1 MCCRDVALQRFYQYY
16 PYMFLPINKEDME
29 DRGWESCDFI
39 IVTGDAY
46 VDHPS
51 YGSAVISRIL
61 EADGYKVGV
70 IAQPKWDSPED
81 FMKLGK
87 PNLAFLV
94 TAGNMDSMV
103 NKYTSSKKVRKKDAY
118 SPGGISGLRP
128 DRASIVYTSRIK
140 QAYKGIPVVL
150 GGIEASLRRL
160 GHYDY
165 WSDKVRK
172 SILLDAKADMLIYG
186 MGENTIRKLAQRLSL
201 GDKIN
206 EIFDLRGTVY
216 KRKASEE
223 KTESI
228 YLPSFEEILS
238 DKKHYAKSFR
248 LQYENTDSIIA
259 SELIE
264 NYGIWEVV
272 QTPPAK
278 PMTTEELD
286 HSYDLPYTR
295 SEHPSY
301 KAVGGIP
308 ALSEVKYSLTSSR
321 GCFGGCNYCALTFLQ
336 GRTIQA
342 RSHKSLVKEAEKLTK
357 DKDFKGYIHDLG
369 GPTANFR
376 KPSCT
381 KQLTAGVCKT
391 KQCLFP
397 EPCSLLEVDHSDYV
411 SLLRKVRKIP
421 GIKKVF
427 IRSGIRYD
435 YLLADSDQTFIS
447 ELVEHHISGQL
458 KIAPEHVSKEVL
470 DAMGRPT
477 IDGFIEFTKKYK
489 KVNKEKGLKQYLIPY
504 LISSHPGSK
513 LKHAIELAEFLRD
526 YGFIPDQVQD
536 FYPTP
541 GTLSTTMFYSGYHPI
556 TGSTIFIP
564 KTYQEKA
571 MQRALIHYNRPE
583 NYKMV
588 KKALLE
594 EGRSDL
600 IGNGKKCLIKSYEPH
615 RSKTRR

>member
-1 MCCRDVALQRFYQYY
+1 M
-16 PYMFLPINKEDME
+16 KK
-29 DRGWESCDFI
+29 RGWKSCDFI
-39 IVTGDAY
+39 LVTGDAY

-51 YGSAVISRIL
+51 YGAAVISRVL
-61 EADGYKVGV
+61 ETDGYKVGI
-70 IAQPKWDSPED
+70 IAQPKWDSTGD

-103 NKYTSSKKVRKKDAY
+103 NKYTSAKKVRKKDAY
-118 SPGGISGLRP
+118 SPGGSSGMRP
-128 DRASIVYTSRIK
+128 DRATIVYTSRIK
-140 QAYKGIPVVL
+140 QAYKGVTVIL

-165 WSDKVRK
+165 WSGKVRR
-172 SILLDAKADMLIYG
+172 SILLDSKADMLIYG
-186 MGENTIRKLAQRLSL
+186 MGESTIRELAHRLKN
-201 GDKIN
+201 GDPIS
-206 EIFDLRGTVY
+206 EISDLRGTVF
-216 KRKASEE
+216 KRKSVSMG
-223 KTESI
+223 TPGTI
-228 YLPSFEEILS
+228 HLPSFGETS
-238 DKKHYAKSFR
+238 ADKKLYAESFR

-264 NYGIWEVV
+264 NYGDWDIV

-278 PMTTEELD
+278 PMTSTELD

-295 SEHPSY
+295 AEHPSY
-301 KAVGGIP
+301 KNMGGVP
-308 ALSEVKYSLTSSR
+308 ALSEVKFSLASSR

-342 RSHKSLVKEAEKLTK
+342 RSHGSLVKEAEKLIQ
-357 DKDFKGYIHDLG
+357 DKDFKGYIHDVG

-376 KPSCT
+376 IPSCK

-391 KQCLFP
+391 KQCLYP
-397 EPCSLLEVDHSDYV
+397 EPCSLLEVDHSDYIR
-411 SLLRKVRKIP
+411 LLRKVRKLP

-435 YLLADSDQTFIS
+435 YLLEDSDQTFMS

-458 KIAPEHVSKEVL
+458 KIAPEHVSKKVL
-470 DAMGRPT
+470 DAMGRPG
-477 IDGFIEFTKKYK
+477 ISGFLEFTKKYK
-489 KVNKEKGLKQYLIPY
+489 EMNREKGKNQYLIPY
-504 LISSHPGSK
+504 LISSHPGSE
-513 LKHAIELAEFLRD
+513 LKHAIELAEFLKG

-541 GTLSTTMFYSGYHPI
+541 GTISTCMFHTGLHPI
-556 TGSTIFIP
+556 TGKSISVP
-564 KTYQEKA
+564 KDPQEKA
-571 MQRALIHYNRPE
+571 MQRALIHYNKPE
-583 NYKMV
+583 NYKLV
-588 KKALLE
+588 KKALLK

-600 IGNGKKCLIKSYEPH
+600 IGFEARCLIKPFEARKGKH
-615 RSKTRR
+615 RR

>member
-1 MCCRDVALQRFYQYY
+1 
-16 PYMFLPINKEDME
+16 MFLPISKDDMNK
-29 DRGWESCDFI
+29 RGWDSCDFI
-39 IVTGDAY
+39 LVTGDAY

-51 YGSAVISRIL
+51 YGAAVISRIL
-61 EADGYKVGV
+61 EADGFKVGI
-70 IAQPKWDSPED
+70 IAQPKWDSPND
-81 FMKLGK
+81 YMKLGEPK
-87 PNLAFLV
+87 LAFLV

-103 NKYTSSKKVRKKDAY
+103 NKYTSARKVRKKDAY
-118 SPGGISGLRP
+118 SPGGTSGLRP

-140 QAYKGIPVVL
+140 QAYKGVPVIL

-165 WSDKVRK
+165 WADKVRK
-172 SILLDAKADMLIYG
+172 SILLDSKADMLIYG
-186 MGENTIRKLAQRLSL
+186 MGESAIRNLAQRLKL
-201 GDKIN
+201 GEKIN
-206 EIFDLRGTVY
+206 EIFDLRGVVY
-216 KRKASEE
+216 KRKKSEDIYP
-223 KTESI
+223 ESI
-228 YLPSFEEILS
+228 LLPSFEDILA
-238 DKKHYAKSFR
+238 DKKLYAKSFR
-248 LQYENTDSIIA
+248 IQYENTDSIIA

-264 NYGIWEVV
+264 NYGVWDVV
-272 QTPPAK
+272 QTPPSK

-301 KAVGGIP
+301 KELGGIS
-308 ALSEVKYSLTSSR
+308 ALSEIKYSLTSSR

-342 RSHKSLVKEAEKLTK
+342 RSHESLVKEAEKLAN
-357 DKDFKGYIHDLG
+357 DKDFKGYIHDVG

-376 KPSCT
+376 TPSCT

-391 KQCLFP
+391 KQCLSP
-397 EPCSLLEVDHSDYV
+397 EPCSLLEVDHSDYI

-435 YLLADSDQTFIS
+435 YLLEDRDQTFMS
-447 ELVEHHISGQL
+447 ELVEYHISGQL

-477 IDGFIEFTKKYK
+477 IDGFKDFTKKFK
-489 KVNKEKGLKQYLIPY
+489 KMNKDKGLKQYLIPY

-541 GTLSTTMFYSGYHPI
+541 GTISTSMFYSGYHPI
-556 TGSTIFIP
+556 TGKAISVP
-564 KTYQEKA
+564 KDHHEKA

-583 NYKMV
+583 NYKLV
-588 KKALLE
+588 KQALLQ
-594 EGRSDL
+594 EGRTDL
-600 IGNGKKCLIKSYEPH
+600 IGNGKKCLIKSYE
-615 RSKTRR
+615 TRNRKIRN

>member
-1 MCCRDVALQRFYQYY
+1 
-16 PYMFLPINKEDME
+16 MFLPISKQDMKK
-29 DRGWESCDFI
+29 RGWESCDFI

-51 YGSAVISRIL
+51 YGSAVISRVL
-61 EADGYKVGV
+61 EADGYRVGI
-70 IAQPKWDSPED
+70 IAQPEWDSTKD

-87 PNLAFLV
+87 PELAFLV

-103 NKYTSSKKVRKKDAY
+103 NKYTSAKKVRRNDAY
-118 SPGGISGLRP
+118 SPGGESGMRP
-128 DRASIVYTSRIK
+128 DRATIVYTSRIK
-140 QAYKGIPVVL
+140 QAYKGITVIL

-165 WSDKVRK
+165 WSDKVRR

-186 MGENTIRKLAQRLSL
+186 MGESTIRKLALRLKN
-201 GDKIN
+201 GDPVSKIT
-206 EIFDLRGTVY
+206 DLCGTVF
-216 KRKASEE
+216 KQKSAV
-223 KTESI
+223 TETLHAI
-228 YLPSFEEILS
+228 RLPSFKEILA
-238 DKKHYAKSFR
+238 DKKLYADSFR
-248 LQYENTDSIIA
+248 IQYENTDSIIA
-259 SELIE
+259 SILIE
-264 NYGIWEVV
+264 NYDDWDLV

-278 PMTTEELD
+278 PMTEKELD
-286 HSYDLPYTR
+286 QSYDLPYTR
-295 SEHPSY
+295 SEHPVY
-301 KAVGGIP
+301 KNMGGIP
-308 ALSEVKYSLTSSR
+308 ALNEVKFSLSSSR

-342 RSHKSLVKEAEKLTK
+342 RSHGSLLKEAEKLTR
-357 DKDFKGYIHDLG
+357 DKDFKGYIHDVG

-376 KPSCT
+376 TPSCK

-397 EPCSLLEVDHSDYV
+397 EACTFLEVDHSDYI
-411 SLLRKVRKIP
+411 SLLRKLRKLP

-435 YLLADSDQTFIS
+435 YLLEDSDQTFLP

-470 DAMGRPT
+470 DAMGRPQVS
-477 IDGFIEFTKKYK
+477 GFLEFSKKYK
-489 KVNKEKGLKQYLIPY
+489 EMNRQKGKNQYLIPY
-504 LISSHPGSK
+504 FISSHPGSE
-513 LKHAIELAEFLRD
+513 LRHSIELAEFLRD
-526 YGFIPDQVQD
+526 YGFIPDQIQD

-541 GTLSTTMFYSGYHPI
+541 GTISTCMFHTGYHPI
-556 TGSTIFIP
+556 TGNSISVP
-564 KTYQEKA
+564 KDHQERA

-583 NYKMV
+583 NYKLV
-588 KKALLE
+588 KKALLR

-600 IGNGKKCLIKSYEPH
+600 IGFEKSCLIKPYES
-615 RSKTRR
+615 RKRTLK

>member
-1 MCCRDVALQRFYQYY
+1 M
-16 PYMFLPINKEDME
+16 KK
-29 DRGWESCDFI
+29 RGWESCDFI
-39 IVTGDAY
+39 LVTGDAY

-51 YGSAVISRIL
+51 YGAAVISRLL
-61 EADGYKVGV
+61 EADGYRVGI
-70 IAQPKWDSPED
+70 IAQPKWDSPDD

-87 PNLAFLV
+87 PELAFLV

-103 NKYTSSKKVRKKDAY
+103 NKYTSAKKVRKKDAY
-118 SPGGISGLRP
+118 SPGGVSGLRP
-128 DRASIVYTSRIK
+128 DRATIVYTSRIK
-140 QAYKGIPVVL
+140 QAYKGVTVIL

-172 SILLDAKADMLIYG
+172 SILLDAKADILIYG
-186 MGENTIRKLAQRLSL
+186 MGESTIRKLAFRLKE
-201 GDKIN
+201 GDQISKIT
-206 EIFDLRGTVY
+206 DLPGTVF
-216 KRKASEE
+216 KRKSVI
-223 KTESI
+223 TEDSRTI
-228 YLPSFEEILS
+228 LLPSFEEILA
-238 DKKHYAKSFR
+238 DRKLYADSFR
-248 LQYENTDSIIA
+248 IQYENTDSIIA
-259 SELIE
+259 SILVE
-264 NYGIWEVV
+264 NYGIWDIV

-278 PMTTEELD
+278 PMTTKELD

-301 KAVGGIP
+301 QNMGGIP

-342 RSHKSLVKEAEKLTK
+342 RSHGSLVREAEKLTK
-357 DKDFKGYIHDLG
+357 DKDFKGYIHDVG

-376 KPSCT
+376 TPSCK

-397 EPCSLLEVDHSDYV
+397 GPCSLLEVDHSDYI
-411 SLLRKVRKIP
+411 SLLRKIRKLP

-435 YLLADSDQTFIS
+435 YLLEDSDQTFMS

-458 KIAPEHVSKEVL
+458 KIAPEHVSIEVL
-470 DAMGRPT
+470 DAMGRPS
-477 IDGFIEFTKKYK
+477 ISGFLEFTKKYK
-489 KVNKEKGLKQYLIPY
+489 EMNRQKGKNQYLIPY
-504 LISSHPGSK
+504 LISSHPGSE

-541 GTLSTTMFYSGYHPI
+541 GTISTCMFHTGYHPI
-556 TGSTIFIP
+556 TGSSISVP
-564 KTYQEKA
+564 KGHQEKA

-583 NYKMV
+583 NYKLV
-588 KKALLE
+588 KKALLQ

-600 IGNGKKCLIKSYEPH
+600 IGFEKKCLIKPFESRKGKH
-615 RSKTRR
+615 GR

>member
-1 MCCRDVALQRFYQYY
+1 
-16 PYMFLPINKEDME
+16 MFLPVSKQDM
-29 DRGWESCDFI
+29 DKRGWESCDFI
-39 IVTGDAY
+39 LVTGDAY

-51 YGSAVISRIL
+51 YGAAVITRIL
-61 EADGYKVGV
+61 EADGYRVGI
-70 IAQPKWDSPED
+70 IAQPKWDSTED

-87 PNLAFLV
+87 PDYAFLV

-103 NKYTSSKKVRKKDAY
+103 NKYTSAKKIRRKDAY
-118 SPGGISGLRP
+118 SPGGTSGLRP

-140 QAYKGIPVVL
+140 QAYKGVAVIL

-165 WSDKVRK
+165 WSNKVRK
-172 SILLDAKADMLIYG
+172 SILLDAKADLLVYG
-186 MGENTIRKLAQRLSL
+186 MGENIIRQLALRFKN
-201 GDKIN
+201 GDQIAD
-206 EIFDLRGTVY
+206 ITDIRGTVF
-216 KRKASEE
+216 KRKSS
-223 KTESI
+223 KGKIQGII
-228 YLPSFEEILS
+228 YLPSFVEIS
-238 DKKHYAKSFR
+238 TDRKSYSKSFR
-248 LQYENTDSIIA
+248 IQFENTDSIIA
-259 SELIE
+259 STLIE
-264 NYGIWEVV
+264 TYEDWELV
-272 QTPPAK
+272 QNPPSK

-286 HSYDLPYTR
+286 QSYDLPYTR

-301 KAVGGIP
+301 KDFGGIP
-308 ALSEVKYSLTSSR
+308 ALNEVKFSLTSSR

-342 RSHKSLVKEAEKLTK
+342 RSHESLVREAVKLTE
-357 DKDFKGYIHDLG
+357 DKGFKGYIHDVG

-376 KPSCT
+376 IPSCT

-397 EPCSLLEVDHSDYV
+397 EPCSLLEVDHRDYID
-411 SLLRKVRKIP
+411 LLRKVRKLP

-427 IRSGIRYD
+427 IRSGIRHD
-435 YLLADSDQTFIS
+435 YLLEDSDLTFMN

-477 IDGFIEFTKKYK
+477 IEGFIEFSKKYK
-489 KVNKEKGLKQYLIPY
+489 QTNKEKGLKQYLIPY
-504 LISSHPGSK
+504 LISSHPGSR

-541 GTLSTTMFYSGYHPI
+541 GTLSTSMYYTEIHPI
-556 TGSTIFIP
+556 TEKSIFVP
-564 KTYQEKA
+564 KTFNEKA
-571 MQRALIHYNRPE
+571 MQRALIHFNRPE
-583 NYKMV
+583 NFKLV
-588 KKALLE
+588 KEALMK
-594 EGRSDL
+594 EGRTDL
-600 IGNGKKCLIKSYEPH
+600 IGNGKKCLIKAYGPSN
-615 RSKTRR
+615 RKRKR

>member
-1 MCCRDVALQRFYQYY
+1 M
-16 PYMFLPINKEDME
+16 KK
-29 DRGWESCDFI
+29 RGWETCDFI
-39 IVTGDAY
+39 LVTGDAY

-51 YGSAVISRIL
+51 YGAAVISRVL
-61 EADGYKVGV
+61 EADGYRVGI
-70 IAQPKWDSPED
+70 IAQPGWDSPDD
-81 FMKLGK
+81 FVKLGK
-87 PNLAFLV
+87 PELAFLV

-103 NKYTSSKKVRKKDAY
+103 NKYTSAKKVRKKDAY
-118 SPGGISGLRP
+118 SPGGVSGMRP
-128 DRASIVYTSRIK
+128 DRATIVYTSRIK
-140 QAYKGIPVVL
+140 QAYKGVTVIL

-165 WSDKVRK
+165 WSGKVRK

-186 MGENTIRKLAQRLSL
+186 MGESTMRKLAHRLKK
-201 GDKIN
+201 GDPISD
-206 EIFDLRGTVY
+206 ISDLRGTVF
-216 KRKASEE
+216 KRKPVKTKASG
-223 KTESI
+223 SI
-228 YLPSFEEILS
+228 YLPTYEEILA
-238 DKKHYAKSFR
+238 DKKFYSKSFR
-248 LQYENTDSIIA
+248 IQYENTDSIIA

-264 NYGIWEVV
+264 NYGDWDIV

-278 PMTTEELD
+278 PMTTKELD

-295 SEHPSY
+295 SEHPVY
-301 KAVGGIP
+301 QNMGGIP
-308 ALSEVKYSLTSSR
+308 ALSEVKFSLTSSR

-342 RSHKSLVKEAEKLTK
+342 RSHESLVREAEKLTT
-357 DKDFKGYIHDLG
+357 DKDFKGYIHDVG

-376 KPSCT
+376 IPSCK

-397 EPCSLLEVDHSDYV
+397 EPCSLLEVDHSDYI
-411 SLLRKVRKIP
+411 SLLRKIRKLP

-435 YLLADSDQTFIS
+435 YLLEDSDQTFMA

-470 DAMGRPT
+470 DAMGRPG
-477 IDGFIEFTKKYK
+477 ISGFLEFTKKYK
-489 KVNKEKGLKQYLIPY
+489 EMNSQKGKNQYLIPY
-504 LISSHPGSK
+504 LISSHPGSE

-541 GTLSTTMFYSGYHPI
+541 GTISTCMFYTGYHPI
-556 TGSTIFIP
+556 TGSYISVP
-564 KTYQEKA
+564 KDHQEKA

-583 NYKMV
+583 NYKLV
-588 KKALLE
+588 KKALLL

-600 IGNGKKCLIKSYEPH
+600 IGFEASCLIKPFEPRKGKH
-615 RSKTRR
+615 SR

>member
-1 MCCRDVALQRFYQYY
+1 
-16 PYMFLPINKEDME
+16 MFLPITKEDMQK
-29 DRGWESCDFI
+29 RGWESCDFI

-61 EADGYKVGV
+61 EADGYKVGI
-70 IAQPKWDSPED
+70 IAQPKWDSPDD

-103 NKYTSSKKVRKKDAY
+103 NKYSVAKKVRKKDAY
-118 SPGGISGLRP
+118 SPGGVSDLRP

-140 QAYKGIPVVL
+140 QAYKGVPVIL

-172 SILLDAKADMLIYG
+172 SILLDAKADLLIYG
-186 MGENTIRKLAQRLSL
+186 MGESTIRKLAKRLSL

-206 EIFDLRGTVY
+206 EISDLRGTVY
-216 KRKASEE
+216 KRKVSED
-223 KTESI
+223 KKPDSI
-228 YLPSFEEILS
+228 YLPSFEEILA
-238 DKKHYAKSFR
+238 DKKLYANSFR

-264 NYGIWEVV
+264 NYGIWDVV

-286 HSYDLPYTR
+286 HSYDLPYAR

-301 KAVGGIP
+301 KAIGGIP

-342 RSHKSLVKEAEKLTK
+342 RSHESLVKEAEKLTK
-357 DKDFKGYIHDLG
+357 DKDFKGYIHDVG

-376 KPSCT
+376 TPSCT

-397 EPCSLLEVDHSDYV
+397 EPCSLLEVDHSDYIN
-411 SLLRKVRKIP
+411 LLRKVRKIP

-427 IRSGIRYD
+427 IRSGLRYD
-435 YLLADSDQTFIS
+435 YLLEDSDQTFMS

-489 KVNKEKGLKQYLIPY
+489 KINKEKGLKQYLIPY

-513 LKHAIELAEFLRD
+513 LKHAVELAEFLRD

-541 GTLSTTMFYSGYHPI
+541 GTISTTMFYSGYHPI
-556 TGSTIFIP
+556 TGKTIFVP
-564 KTYQEKA
+564 KSHQEKA

-583 NYKMV
+583 NYKLV
-588 KKALLE
+588 KQALLE

-615 RSKTRR
+615 RSKGRR

>member
-1 MCCRDVALQRFYQYY
+1 M
-16 PYMFLPINKEDME
+16 KK
-29 DRGWESCDFI
+29 RGWESCDFI
-39 IVTGDAY
+39 LVTGDAY

-51 YGSAVISRIL
+51 YGAAVISRVL
-61 EADGYKVGV
+61 EADGYRVGI
-70 IAQPKWDSPED
+70 IAQPKWDSPND

-87 PNLAFLV
+87 PEFAFLV

-103 NKYTSSKKVRKKDAY
+103 NKYTSAKKVRKKDAY
-118 SPGGISGLRP
+118 SPGGASGMRP
-128 DRASIVYTSRIK
+128 DRATIVYTSRIK
-140 QAYKGIPVVL
+140 QAYKGVTVIL

-165 WSDKVRK
+165 WSGKVRK
-172 SILLDAKADMLIYG
+172 SILLDAKADILIYG
-186 MGENTIRKLAQRLSL
+186 MGEKTIRKLAHRLKK
-201 GDKIN
+201 GDPIS
-206 EIFDLRGTVY
+206 EISDLRGTVF
-216 KRKASEE
+216 KRKSVSIKASLTI
-223 KTESI
+223 K
-228 YLPSFEEILS
+228 LPSFKEIS
-238 DKKHYAKSFR
+238 ADKKLYADSFR
-248 LQYENTDSIIA
+248 IQYENTDSIIA

-264 NYGIWEVV
+264 NYGDWDIV

-278 PMTTEELD
+278 PMTSTELD

-295 SEHPSY
+295 SEHPAY
-301 KAVGGIP
+301 QDMGGIP

-342 RSHKSLVKEAEKLTK
+342 RSHGSLVREAEKLTK
-357 DKDFKGYIHDLG
+357 DKDFKGYIHDVG

-376 KPSCT
+376 IPSCK

-397 EPCSLLEVDHSDYV
+397 EPCSLLEVDHSDYI
-411 SLLRKVRKIP
+411 SLLRKIRKLP

-435 YLLADSDQTFIS
+435 YLLEDNDQTFMS

-470 DAMGRPT
+470 DAMGRPGVS
-477 IDGFIEFTKKYK
+477 GFLEFTKKYK
-489 KVNKEKGLKQYLIPY
+489 EMNRQKGKNQYLIPY
-504 LISSHPGSK
+504 LISSHPGSE

-541 GTLSTTMFYSGYHPI
+541 GTISTCMYHTGYHPI
-556 TGSTIFIP
+556 TGKSISVP
-564 KTYQEKA
+564 KEHQEKA

-583 NYKMV
+583 NYRLV
-588 KKALLE
+588 KKALLQ

-600 IGNGKKCLIKSYEPH
+600 IGFEKKCLIKPYESRKGKH
-615 RSKTRR
+615 GR

>member
-1 MCCRDVALQRFYQYY
+1 
-16 PYMFLPINKEDME
+16 MFLPISKQDMKK
-29 DRGWESCDFI
+29 RGWESCDFI
-39 IVTGDAY
+39 LVTGDAY

-51 YGSAVISRIL
+51 YGAAVISRVL
-61 EADGYKVGV
+61 EADGYRVGI
-70 IAQPKWDSPED
+70 IAQPKWDSPDD

-87 PNLAFLV
+87 PELAFLV

-103 NKYTSSKKVRKKDAY
+103 NKYTSAKKVRKKDAY
-118 SPGGISGLRP
+118 SPGGISGMRP
-128 DRASIVYTSRIK
+128 DRATIVYTSRIK
-140 QAYKGIPVVL
+140 QAYKGVTVIL

-165 WSDKVRK
+165 WSGKVRK

-186 MGENTIRKLAQRLSL
+186 MGESTIRKLAHRLKR
-201 GDKIN
+201 GDQIS
-206 EIFDLRGTVY
+206 EIFDLRGTVF
-216 KRKASEE
+216 KRKSVIIEASR
-223 KTESI
+223 TI
-228 YLPSFEEILS
+228 RLPSFEEILA
-238 DKKHYAKSFR
+238 DKKLYADSFR
-248 LQYENTDSIIA
+248 IQYENTDSIIA
-259 SELIE
+259 SELVE
-264 NYGIWEVV
+264 NYGDWDIV

-278 PMTTEELD
+278 PMTSTELD

-301 KAVGGIP
+301 KNMGGIP
-308 ALSEVKYSLTSSR
+308 ALSEVKFSLTSSR
-321 GCFGGCNYCALTFLQ
+321 GCFGGCNYCALAFLQ

-342 RSHKSLVKEAEKLTK
+342 RSHGSLVKEAEKLTK
-357 DKDFKGYIHDLG
+357 DKDFKGYIHDVG

-376 KPSCT
+376 TPSCK

-397 EPCSLLEVDHSDYV
+397 EPCSLLEVDHSDYI
-411 SLLRKVRKIP
+411 SLLRKIRKLP

-435 YLLADSDQTFIS
+435 YLLEDNDQTFMS

-470 DAMGRPT
+470 DAMGRPQVS
-477 IDGFIEFTKKYK
+477 GFLEFTKRYK
-489 KVNKEKGLKQYLIPY
+489 EMNRQKGKNQYLIPY
-504 LISSHPGSK
+504 LISSHPGSE
-513 LKHAIELAEFLRD
+513 LKHAVELAEFLRD

-541 GTLSTTMFYSGYHPI
+541 GTISTCMFHTGLHPI
-556 TGSTIFIP
+556 TGRSISVP
-564 KTYQEKA
+564 KDHQEKA

-583 NYKMV
+583 NYKLV
-588 KKALLE
+588 KKALLR

-600 IGNGKKCLIKSYEPH
+600 IGFEKKCLIKPYESRKGKH
-615 RSKTRR
+615 NR

>member
-1 MCCRDVALQRFYQYY
+1 
-16 PYMFLPINKEDME
+16 MFLPINKQDMQK
-29 DRGWESCDFI
+29 RGWESCDFI
-39 IVTGDAY
+39 LVTGDAY

-51 YGSAVISRIL
+51 YGAAVISRIL
-61 EADGYKVGV
+61 EAAGFRVGI
-70 IAQPKWDSPED
+70 IAQPKWDSPDD
-81 FMKLGK
+81 FTKLGK
-87 PNLAFLV
+87 PELAFLV

-103 NKYTSSKKVRKKDAY
+103 NKYTTARKIRKKDAY

-140 QAYKGIPVVL
+140 QAYKGVPVIL

-186 MGENTIRKLAQRLSL
+186 MGESPIRKLAHRLKM
-201 GDKIN
+201 GEQIN
-206 EIFDLRGTVY
+206 EILDLRGTVY
-216 KRKASEE
+216 KRKVSE
-223 KTESI
+223 KKYPDSI
-228 YLPSFEEILS
+228 YLPSFEEIS
-238 DKKHYAKSFR
+238 RDKKLYADSFR

-259 SELIE
+259 SALVE
-264 NYGIWEVV
+264 NYGIWDVV
-272 QTPPAK
+272 QTPPSI

-286 HSYDLPYTR
+286 RSYDLPYTR
-295 SEHPSY
+295 LEHPTY
-301 KAVGGIP
+301 KGTGGIP
-308 ALSEVKYSLTSSR
+308 ALLEVKFSLASSR

-342 RSHKSLVKEAEKLTK
+342 RSHESLLKEAKK
-357 DKDFKGYIHDLG
+357 IIRDKDFKGYIHDVG

-376 KPSCT
+376 IPSCT

-397 EPCSLLEVDHSDYV
+397 EPCALLEVDHSDYID
-411 SLLRKVRKIP
+411 LLRKIRKLH

-435 YLLADSDQTFIS
+435 YLLKDSDQTFMS

-470 DAMGRPT
+470 DAMGRPG
-477 IDGFIEFTKKYK
+477 IDGFIEFSKRYK
-489 KVNKEKGLKQYLIPY
+489 KLNKEIGLKQYLIPY
-504 LISSHPGSK
+504 LISSHPGSE

-541 GTLSTTMFYSGYHPI
+541 GTLSTAMFYSGYHPV
-556 TGSTIFIP
+556 TGTEIYVP
-564 KTYQEKA
+564 KSHQEKTL
-571 MQRALIHYNRPE
+571 QRALIHYNRPE
-583 NYKMV
+583 NYNLV
-588 KKALLE
+588 KKALLQ
-594 EGRSDL
+594 EGRADL
-600 IGNGKKCLIKSYEPH
+600 IGNGKKCLIKSYLPGKGK
-615 RSKTRR
+615 RKR

>member
-1 MCCRDVALQRFYQYY
+1 
-16 PYMFLPINKEDME
+16 MFLPITKEDMQKRNW
-29 DRGWESCDFI
+29 DFCDFI
-39 IVTGDAY
+39 MVTGDAY

-51 YGSAVISRIL
+51 YGAAVISRVL
-61 EADGYKVGV
+61 EADGFRVGI
-70 IAQPKWDSPED
+70 IAQPKWDSPDD
-81 FMKLGK
+81 FKKLGK
-87 PNLAFLV
+87 PKLAFLV

-103 NKYTSSKKVRKKDAY
+103 NKYTSAKKVRRKDAY
-118 SPGGISGLRP
+118 SPGGNSNLRP

-140 QAYKGIPVVL
+140 QAYKGVPVIL

-160 GHYDY
+160 GHFDY
-165 WSDKVRK
+165 WSDKIRK
-172 SILLDAKADMLIYG
+172 SILLDSKADMLIYG
-186 MGENTIRKLAQRLSL
+186 MGESTIRRLAQQLREGTQIS
-201 GDKIN
+201 
-206 EIFDLRGTVY
+206 EIIDLKGTVY
-216 KRKASEE
+216 KRKTSD
-223 KTESI
+223 KKNQNSI
-228 YLPSFEEILS
+228 YLPSYEEILA
-238 DKKHYAKSFR
+238 DKKLYAKSFR

-264 NYGIWEVV
+264 NYGPWDVV
-272 QTPPAK
+272 QTPPSK

-295 SEHPSY
+295 SEHPIY
-301 KAVGGIP
+301 KNIGGIS
-308 ALSEVKYSLTSSR
+308 ALSEVKFSLTSSR

-342 RSHKSLVKEAEKLTK
+342 RSHESLVKEAKNLIK
-357 DKDFKGYIHDLG
+357 NKGFKGYIHDVG

-376 KPSCT
+376 TPSCT

-435 YLLADSDQTFIS
+435 YLLEDQDQTFMS

-458 KIAPEHVSKEVL
+458 KIAPEHVSKDVL
-470 DAMGRPT
+470 DAMGRPG
-477 IDGFIEFTKKYK
+477 IDGFKEFTKKYK
-489 KVNKEKGLKQYLIPY
+489 SINKEKGLKQYLIPY
-504 LISSHPGSK
+504 LISSHPGSE
-513 LKHAIELAEFLRD
+513 LRHAIELAEFLRD

-541 GTLSTTMFYSGYHPI
+541 GTLSTAMFYSGYHPI
-556 TGSTIFIP
+556 TGKTISVP
-564 KTYQEKA
+564 KTHQEKA

-583 NYKMV
+583 NYKLV
-588 KKALLE
+588 KQALLE

-600 IGNGKKCLIKSYEPH
+600 IGNGKKCLIKSFEH
-615 RSKTRR
+615 NRGKGRR

>member
-1 MCCRDVALQRFYQYY
+1 
-16 PYMFLPINKEDME
+16 
-29 DRGWESCDFI
+29 
-39 IVTGDAY
+39 
-46 VDHPS
+46 S

-61 EADGYKVGV
+61 EADGYKVGI
-70 IAQPKWDSPED
+70 IAQPKWDSPDD

-103 NKYTSSKKVRKKDAY
+103 NKYSVAKKVRKKDAY
-118 SPGGISGLRP
+118 SPGGVSDLRP

-140 QAYKGIPVVL
+140 QAYKGVPVIL

-172 SILLDAKADMLIYG
+172 SILLDAKADLLIYG
-186 MGENTIRKLAQRLSL
+186 MGESTIRKLAKRLSL

-206 EIFDLRGTVY
+206 EISDLRGTVY
-216 KRKASEE
+216 KRKVSED
-223 KTESI
+223 KKPDSI
-228 YLPSFEEILS
+228 YLPSFEEILA
-238 DKKHYAKSFR
+238 DKKLYANSFR

-264 NYGIWEVV
+264 NYGIWDVV

-286 HSYDLPYTR
+286 HSYDLPYAR

-301 KAVGGIP
+301 KAIGGIP

-342 RSHKSLVKEAEKLTK
+342 RSHESLVKEAEKLTK
-357 DKDFKGYIHDLG
+357 DKDFKGYIHDVG

-376 KPSCT
+376 TPSCT

-397 EPCSLLEVDHSDYV
+397 EPCSLLEVDHSDYIN
-411 SLLRKVRKIP
+411 L
-421 GIKKVF
+421 
-427 IRSGIRYD
+427 
-435 YLLADSDQTFIS
+435 
-447 ELVEHHISGQL
+447 
-458 KIAPEHVSKEVL
+458 
-470 DAMGRPT
+470 
-477 IDGFIEFTKKYK
+477 
-489 KVNKEKGLKQYLIPY
+489 
-504 LISSHPGSK
+504 
-513 LKHAIELAEFLRD
+513 
-526 YGFIPDQVQD
+526 
-536 FYPTP
+536 
-541 GTLSTTMFYSGYHPI
+541 
-556 TGSTIFIP
+556 
-564 KTYQEKA
+564 
-571 MQRALIHYNRPE
+571 
-583 NYKMV
+583 
-588 KKALLE
+588 
-594 EGRSDL
+594 
-600 IGNGKKCLIKSYEPH
+600 
-615 RSKTRR
+615 

>member
-1 MCCRDVALQRFYQYY
+1 
-16 PYMFLPINKEDME
+16 MFLPISKQDMKK
-29 DRGWESCDFI
+29 RKWESCDFI
-39 IVTGDAY
+39 LVTGDAY

-51 YGSAVISRIL
+51 YGAAVISRVL
-61 EADGYKVGV
+61 EADGHRVGI
-70 IAQPKWDSPED
+70 IAQPEWDSPDD

-87 PNLAFLV
+87 PKIAFLV

-103 NKYTSSKKVRKKDAY
+103 NKYTSAKKVRKKDAY
-118 SPGGISGLRP
+118 SPGGMLGMRP
-128 DRASIVYTSRIK
+128 DRAVIVYTSRIK
-140 QAYKGIPVVL
+140 QAYKGVTVIL

-186 MGENTIRKLAQRLSL
+186 MGESTIQKLAHRLKQ
-201 GDKIN
+201 GDQIS
-206 EIFDLRGTVY
+206 EITDLRGTVF
-216 KRKASEE
+216 KRRS
-223 KTESI
+223 SI
-228 YLPSFEEILS
+228 TKGTRVIHLPSFEEILT
-238 DKKHYAKSFR
+238 DRKLYADSFR
-248 LQYENTDSIIA
+248 IQYENTDSIIA

-264 NYGIWEVV
+264 NYGDWDIV

-278 PMTTEELD
+278 PMTSKELD

-301 KAVGGIP
+301 KNRGGIP

-321 GCFGGCNYCALTFLQ
+321 GCFGGCNYCALSFLQ

-342 RSHKSLVKEAEKLTK
+342 RSHGSLVGEAEKLTK
-357 DKDFKGYIHDLG
+357 DKDFKGYIHDVG

-376 KPSCT
+376 TPSCK

-397 EPCSLLEVDHSDYV
+397 EPCSLLEVDHSDYIA
-411 SLLRKVRKIP
+411 LLRKVRILP
-421 GIKKVF
+421 GVKKVF

-435 YLLADSDQTFIS
+435 YLLEDSDQTFMS

-470 DAMGRPT
+470 DAMGRPS
-477 IDGFIEFTKKYK
+477 ISGFLEFTKKF
-489 KVNKEKGLKQYLIPY
+489 KEMNRQKGKDQYLIPY
-504 LISSHPGSK
+504 LISSHPGSE
-513 LKHAIELAEFLRD
+513 LKHAIELAEFLKD

-541 GTLSTTMFYSGYHPI
+541 GTISTCMFHTGYHPI
-556 TGSTIFIP
+556 TGSRISVP
-564 KTYQEKA
+564 KDHQEKA

-583 NYKMV
+583 NYKLV
-588 KKALLE
+588 KKALLR

-600 IGNGKKCLIKSYEPH
+600 IGFEKRCLIKPYNSRKEKPG
-615 RSKTRR
+615 R

>member
-1 MCCRDVALQRFYQYY
+1 
-16 PYMFLPINKEDME
+16 MFLPITKEDMQK
-29 DRGWESCDFI
+29 RGWGTCDFI
-39 IVTGDAY
+39 LVTGDAY

-51 YGSAVISRIL
+51 YGAAVISRIL
-61 EADGYKVGV
+61 EADGYKVGI
-70 IAQPKWDSPED
+70 IAQPKWDSPDD

-87 PNLAFLV
+87 PKLAFLV

-103 NKYTSSKKVRKKDAY
+103 NKYTTAKKVRKKDAY
-118 SPGGISGLRP
+118 SPGGASGLRP
-128 DRASIVYTSRIK
+128 DRATIVYTSRIK
-140 QAYKGIPVVL
+140 QAYKGVPIIL

-172 SILLDAKADMLIYG
+172 SILLDAKADMLVYG
-186 MGENTIRKLAQRLSL
+186 MGESTIRKLATRLSR
-201 GDKIN
+201 GDTIN
-206 EIFDLRGTVY
+206 EITDLKGIVY
-216 KRKASEE
+216 KRKVNGE
-223 KTESI
+223 KNRDSI
-228 YLPSFEEILS
+228 YLPTFEEILA
-238 DKKHYAKSFR
+238 DKKLYAKSFR

-264 NYGIWEVV
+264 NYGVWDIV
-272 QTPPAK
+272 QTPPSK

-301 KAVGGIP
+301 KNIGGIP
-308 ALSEVKYSLTSSR
+308 ALSEVKFSLTSSR

-342 RSHKSLVKEAEKLTK
+342 RSHESLVKEAEKITK
-357 DKDFKGYIHDLG
+357 DKDFKGYIHDVG

-435 YLLADSDQTFIS
+435 YLLEDKDQTFMN

-477 IDGFIEFTKKYK
+477 VAGFIEFSKKYK
-489 KVNKEKGLKQYLIPY
+489 KINKEKGLKQYLIPY

-541 GTLSTTMFYSGYHPI
+541 GTLSTTMFYSGYHPV
-556 TGSTIFIP
+556 TGKSIFVP
-564 KTYQEKA
+564 KSYQEKA

-583 NYKMV
+583 NYKLV
-588 KKALLE
+588 KQALLQ

-600 IGNGKKCLIKSYEPH
+600 IGTGKGCLIKSYEP
-615 RSKTRR
+615 RKGKSRR

>member
-1 MCCRDVALQRFYQYY
+1 
-16 PYMFLPINKEDME
+16 MFLPISKQDMT

-39 IVTGDAY
+39 LVTGDAY

-51 YGSAVISRIL
+51 YGAAVISRVL
-61 EADGYKVGV
+61 ESDGYKVGI
-70 IAQPKWDSPED
+70 IAQPKWDSPDD

-87 PNLAFLV
+87 PKLTFLV

-103 NKYTSSKKVRKKDAY
+103 NKYTVAGKVRKKDAY
-118 SPGGISGLRP
+118 SPGGVSGLRP

-140 QAYKGIPVVL
+140 QAYKGVPVIL

-172 SILLDAKADMLIYG
+172 SILMDSKADMLIYG
-186 MGENTIRKLAQRLSL
+186 MGENSIRQLAKRLKD
-201 GDKIN
+201 GDSIS
-206 EIFDLRGTVY
+206 EITDIRGTVF
-216 KRKASEE
+216 KNKSLDPEDAGGL
-223 KTESI
+223 
-228 YLPSFEEILS
+228 YLPSFDKIAE
-238 DKKHYAKSFR
+238 DKKLYADSFR
-248 LQYENTDSIIA
+248 IQYENTDSIIA
-259 SELIE
+259 SRLFE
-264 NYGIWEVV
+264 NYGEWNIV
-272 QTPPAK
+272 QNPPSR
-278 PMTTEELD
+278 PMTAKELD
-286 HSYDLPYTR
+286 YSYDLPYTR
-295 SEHPSY
+295 SAHPSY
-301 KAVGGIP
+301 KKKGGIP

-342 RSHKSLVKEAEKLTK
+342 RSHDSLIREAEKIVN
-357 DKDFKGYIHDLG
+357 DKDFKGYIHDVG

-376 KPSCT
+376 IPSCK

-397 EPCSLLEVDHSDYV
+397 EPCSLLEVDHNDYIK
-411 SLLRKVRKIP
+411 LLRKIRKIP

-435 YLLADSDQTFIS
+435 YLLEDKDQTFMS

-458 KIAPEHVSKEVL
+458 KIAPEHISKEVL

-477 IDGFIEFTKKYK
+477 VDGFIEFSRKYRK
-489 KVNKEKGLKQYLIPY
+489 INKEKGLKQYLIPY

-541 GTLSTTMFYSGYHPI
+541 GTLSTAMFYTGYHPI
-556 TGSTIFIP
+556 TGNEIYIP
-564 KTYQEKA
+564 KAYHEKA
-571 MQRALIHYNRPE
+571 MQRALIHYKKPE
-583 NYKMV
+583 NYKLV
-588 KKALLE
+588 KQALLKA
-594 EGRSDL
+594 GRSDL
-600 IGNGKKCLIKSYEPH
+600 IGNGKNCLIKSFQANRVNYIKKGKKL
-615 RSKTRR
+615 R

>member
-1 MCCRDVALQRFYQYY
+1 MKGLYRYHW
-16 PYMFLPINKEDME
+16 YMFLPISKQDMKKK
-29 DRGWESCDFI
+29 GWETCDFI
-39 IVTGDAY
+39 LVTGDAY

-51 YGSAVISRIL
+51 YGAAVISRVL
-61 EADGYKVGV
+61 EADGYRVGI
-70 IAQPKWDSPED
+70 IAQPKWDSPND

-87 PNLAFLV
+87 PELAFLV

-103 NKYTSSKKVRKKDAY
+103 NKYTSAKKVRKKDAY
-118 SPGGISGLRP
+118 SPGGASGMRP
-128 DRASIVYTSRIK
+128 DRATIVYTSRIK
-140 QAYKGIPVVL
+140 QAYKGVTVIL

-165 WSDKVRK
+165 WSGKVRK
-172 SILLDAKADMLIYG
+172 SILLDAKADMLVYG
-186 MGENTIRKLAQRLSL
+186 MGESTIRKLAHRLKK
-201 GDKIN
+201 GDPIS
-206 EIFDLRGTVY
+206 EISDLRGTVF
-216 KRKASEE
+216 KRKSVSIEASR
-223 KTESI
+223 TI
-228 YLPSFEEILS
+228 RLPSFKEILA
-238 DKKHYAKSFR
+238 DKKLYANSFR
-248 LQYENTDSIIA
+248 IQYENTDSIIA
-259 SELIE
+259 SKLIE
-264 NYGIWEVV
+264 NYGDWDIV

-278 PMTTEELD
+278 PMTTKDLD

-295 SEHPSY
+295 SEHPAY
-301 KAVGGIP
+301 QDMGGIP

-342 RSHKSLVKEAEKLTK
+342 RSHESLVKEAEKLTR
-357 DKDFKGYIHDLG
+357 DKDFKGYIHDVG

-376 KPSCT
+376 IPSCK

-397 EPCSLLEVDHSDYV
+397 EPCSLLEVDHSDYI
-411 SLLRKVRKIP
+411 SLLRKIRKLP
-421 GIKKVF
+421 GVKKVF

-435 YLLADSDQTFIS
+435 YLLKDSDQTFMS

-470 DAMGRPT
+470 DAMGRPGVS
-477 IDGFIEFTKKYK
+477 GFLEFTKKYK
-489 KVNKEKGLKQYLIPY
+489 EMNRQKEKNQYLIPY
-504 LISSHPGSK
+504 LISSHPGSE

-541 GTLSTTMFYSGYHPI
+541 GTISTCMYHTGYHPI
-556 TGSTIFIP
+556 TGKRISVP
-564 KTYQEKA
+564 KEHQEKA

-583 NYKMV
+583 NYRLV
-588 KKALLE
+588 KKALLQE
-594 EGRSDL
+594 ERSDL
-600 IGNGKKCLIKSYEPH
+600 IGFGKRCLIKPFESRKGKH
-615 RSKTRR
+615 GR

>member
-1 MCCRDVALQRFYQYY
+1 
-16 PYMFLPINKEDME
+16 MFLPITKQDMKK
-29 DRGWESCDFI
+29 RGWLSCDFI
-39 IVTGDAY
+39 LVTGDAY

-51 YGSAVISRIL
+51 YGAAVISRIL
-61 EADGYKVGV
+61 EADGYKVGI
-70 IAQPKWDSPED
+70 IAQPKWDSPDD
-81 FMKLGK
+81 FMRLGK
-87 PNLAFLV
+87 PKLAFLV

-103 NKYTSSKKVRKKDAY
+103 NKYTTARKVRKKDAY

-140 QAYKGIPVVL
+140 QAYKGVPIIL

-186 MGENTIRKLAQRLSL
+186 MGEGTIRKLAHRLKL
-201 GDKIN
+201 GEQIN
-206 EIFDLRGTVY
+206 EIFDLRGTVF
-216 KRKASEE
+216 KRKTSGEINPN
-223 KTESI
+223 SI
-228 YLPSFEEILS
+228 YLPSFEEILA
-238 DKKHYAKSFR
+238 DKKLYSKSFR

-259 SELIE
+259 SELVE
-264 NYGIWEVV
+264 NYGEWDVV
-272 QTPPAK
+272 QTPPSA

-295 SEHPSY
+295 LEHPSY
-301 KAVGGIP
+301 KDMGGIP

-336 GRTIQA
+336 GRTVQA
-342 RSHKSLVKEAEKLTK
+342 RSHESLMKEAEKITK
-357 DKDFKGYIHDLG
+357 DKDFKGYIHDVG

-376 KPSCT
+376 TPSCT

-397 EPCSLLEVDHSDYV
+397 EPCSLLEVDHSDYI
-411 SLLRKVRKIP
+411 SLLRKVRKIS

-435 YLLADSDQTFIS
+435 YLLEDNDQTFIS

-458 KIAPEHVSKEVL
+458 KIAPEHVAGEVL

-477 IDGFIEFTKKYK
+477 IDGFIDFSKKYK
-489 KVNKEKGLKQYLIPY
+489 KMNQEKGLKQYLIPY

-513 LKHAIELAEFLRD
+513 LSHAIELAEFLRD

-556 TGSTIFIP
+556 TGSPISVP
-564 KTYQEKA
+564 KDHQEKA

-583 NYKMV
+583 NYKLV
-588 KKALLE
+588 KEALLK

-600 IGNGKKCLIKSYEPH
+600 IGTGKKCLIKSYRPG
-615 RSKTRR
+615 RSKGQR

>member
-1 MCCRDVALQRFYQYY
+1 
-16 PYMFLPINKEDME
+16 MFLPITKQDMLT
-29 DRGWESCDFI
+29 RGWKSCDFI
-39 IVTGDAY
+39 LVTGDAY

-51 YGSAVISRIL
+51 YGAAVISRVL
-61 EADGYKVGV
+61 EADGYKVGI
-70 IAQPKWDSPED
+70 IAQPKWDSPDD

-103 NKYTSSKKVRKKDAY
+103 NKYATSKKVRKKDAY
-118 SPGGISGLRP
+118 SPGGMSGLRP

-140 QAYKGIPVVL
+140 QAYKGIPVIL

-165 WSDKVRK
+165 WSDKIRK

-186 MGENTIRKLAQRLSL
+186 MGECTIRKLAYRLSL
-201 GDKIN
+201 GDNIN
-206 EIFDLRGTVY
+206 EIYDLRGTVY
-216 KRKASEE
+216 KRKGTEE
-223 KTESI
+223 KNPDSI
-228 YLPSFEEILS
+228 YLPSFEEIIA
-238 DKKHYAKSFR
+238 DKKLYARSFR
-248 LQYENTDSIIA
+248 LQFENTDSIIA

-264 NYGIWEVV
+264 NYGPWDIV

-286 HSYDLPYTR
+286 FSYDLPYTR

-301 KAVGGIP
+301 KALGGIP
-308 ALSEVKYSLTSSR
+308 ALSEVKFSLTSSR

-342 RSHKSLVKEAEKLTK
+342 RSHESLVKEAAKLTQ
-357 DKDFKGYIHDLG
+357 DKDFKGYIHDVG

-376 KPSCT
+376 IPSCT
-381 KQLTAGVCKT
+381 KQLSAGVCKT

-397 EPCSLLEVDHSDYV
+397 EPCALLEVDHSDYI

-435 YLLADSDQTFIS
+435 YLLEDRDQSFMS

-477 IDGFIEFTKKYK
+477 IDGFLEFSKKYK
-489 KVNKEKGLKQYLIPY
+489 KMNHEKGLKQYLIPY

-513 LKHAIELAEFLRD
+513 LIHAIELAEFLRD

-541 GTLSTTMFYSGYHPI
+541 GTLSTAMFYSGYHPI
-556 TGSTIFIP
+556 TGNNIYIP
-564 KTYQEKA
+564 KSHEEKA

-583 NYKMV
+583 NYKLV
-588 KKALLE
+588 KQALLQ
-594 EGRSDL
+594 EGRVDL
-600 IGNGKKCLIKSYEPH
+600 IGNGKRCLIKPYN
-615 RSKTRR
+615 SKQRR

>member
-1 MCCRDVALQRFYQYY
+1 
-16 PYMFLPINKEDME
+16 MFLPISKEDMQK
-29 DRGWESCDFI
+29 RGWESCDFI
-39 IVTGDAY
+39 LVTGDAY

-51 YGSAVISRIL
+51 YGAAVISRIL
-61 EADGYKVGV
+61 EADGYKVGI
-70 IAQPKWDSPED
+70 IAQPKWDSPDD

-87 PNLAFLV
+87 PKLAFLV

-103 NKYTSSKKVRKKDAY
+103 NKYTTAGKVRKKDAY
-118 SPGGISGLRP
+118 SPGGTSGLRP

-140 QAYKGIPVVL
+140 QAFKGVPVVL

-186 MGENTIRKLAQRLSL
+186 MGESTVRILAHRLNL
-201 GDKIN
+201 GEQIN

-216 KRKASEE
+216 KKKASVE
-223 KTESI
+223 KNPDSI
-228 YLPSFEEILS
+228 YLPSFEEILE
-238 DKKHYAKSFR
+238 DKKLYAKSFR

-264 NYGIWEVV
+264 NYGIWDIV

-295 SEHPSY
+295 QEHPSY
-301 KAVGGIP
+301 KKIGGIP

-342 RSHKSLVKEAEKLTK
+342 RSHESLVKEAEKITK
-357 DKDFKGYIHDLG
+357 DKDFKGYIHDVG

-376 KPSCT
+376 TPSCT

-397 EPCSLLEVDHSDYV
+397 EPCSLLEVDHNDYV
-411 SLLRKVRKIP
+411 NLLRKVRKIP

-435 YLLADSDQTFIS
+435 YLLEDKDQTFMT
-447 ELVEHHISGQL
+447 ELIEHHISGQL
-458 KIAPEHVSKEVL
+458 KIAPEHVSKDVL

-489 KVNKEKGLKQYLIPY
+489 KINNEKGLKQYLIPY

-513 LKHAIELAEFLRD
+513 LKHAVELAEFLRD

-541 GTLSTTMFYSGYHPI
+541 GTISTSMFYSGYHPV
-556 TGSTIFIP
+556 TGSEIYVP
-564 KTYQEKA
+564 KSYKEKA

-583 NYKMV
+583 NYKLV
-588 KKALLE
+588 KQALLQ
-594 EGRSDL
+594 EGRADL
-600 IGNGKKCLIKSYEPH
+600 IGNGKKCLIKSYKPG
-615 RSKTRR
+615 RSKGKR

>member
-1 MCCRDVALQRFYQYY
+1 
-16 PYMFLPINKEDME
+16 MFLPISKEDLQKRNW
-29 DRGWESCDFI
+29 DICDFI
-39 IVTGDAY
+39 LVTGDAY

-51 YGSAVISRIL
+51 YGAAVISRVL
-61 EADGYKVGV
+61 EADGYKVGI
-70 IAQPKWDSPED
+70 IAQPNWDSPDD

-87 PNLAFLV
+87 PKLAFLV

-103 NKYTSSKKVRKKDAY
+103 NKYTSNKKVRNKDAY
-118 SPGGISGLRP
+118 SPGGVSGLRP

-140 QAYKGIPVVL
+140 QAYKGVPVIL

-172 SILLDAKADMLIYG
+172 SILLDAKADMLVYG
-186 MGENTIRKLAQRLSL
+186 MGESTIRKLAHRLSL

-206 EIFDLRGTVY
+206 EIFDLKGTIY
-216 KRKASEE
+216 KRKVSEE
-223 KTESI
+223 KKTDSI
-228 YLPSFEEILS
+228 YLPSFDEILT
-238 DKKHYAKSFR
+238 DKKLYAKSFR

-264 NYGIWEVV
+264 NYGVWDIV
-272 QTPPAK
+272 QTPPSK
-278 PMTTEELD
+278 PMTTDELD
-286 HSYDLPYTR
+286 YSYDLPYTR
-295 SEHPSY
+295 LEHPSY
-301 KAVGGIP
+301 KDPGGIP

-342 RSHKSLVKEAEKLTK
+342 RSHDSLVKEAEKITK
-357 DKDFKGYIHDLG
+357 DKNFKGYIHDVG

-376 KPSCT
+376 TPSCT

-397 EPCSLLEVDHSDYV
+397 EPCSLLEVDHSDYIN
-411 SLLRKVRKIP
+411 LLRKVRKIP

-435 YLLADSDQTFIS
+435 YLLEDRDQTFMS

-489 KVNKEKGLKQYLIPY
+489 KMNKEKGLKQYLIPY

-526 YGFIPDQVQD
+526 YGFIPDQIQD

-541 GTLSTTMFYSGYHPI
+541 GTISTSMFYSGYHPV
-556 TGSTIFIP
+556 TGKTISVP
-564 KTYQEKA
+564 KDLQEKA

-583 NYKMV
+583 NYKLV
-588 KKALLE
+588 KKALLQ
-594 EGRSDL
+594 EGRTDL
-600 IGNGKKCLIKSYEPH
+600 IGNGKKCLIKSYEA
-615 RSKTRR
+615 RKGKIRK

>member
-1 MCCRDVALQRFYQYY
+1 
-16 PYMFLPINKEDME
+16 MFLPISKQDMVT
-29 DRGWESCDFI
+29 RGWEACDFI
-39 IVTGDAY
+39 MVTGDAY

-51 YGSAVISRIL
+51 YGAAVISRVL
-61 EADGYKVGV
+61 EADGFKVGI
-70 IAQPKWDSPED
+70 IAQPEWNSPND

-87 PNLAFLV
+87 PKLAFLV

-103 NKYTSSKKVRKKDAY
+103 NKYTVAGKIRKKDAY

-140 QAYKGIPVVL
+140 QAYKGIPVIL

-165 WSDKVRK
+165 WSNKVRK
-172 SILLDAKADMLIYG
+172 SILLDSKADMLIYG
-186 MGENTIRKLAQRLSL
+186 MGENTIRNLANRLSQ

-206 EIFDLRGTVY
+206 EIFDLKGTVY
-216 KRKASEE
+216 KRKVLGN
-223 KTESI
+223 KKPGSI
-228 YLPSFEEILS
+228 YLPSFDDILT
-238 DKKHYAKSFR
+238 DKKLYAKSFR

-272 QTPPAK
+272 QTPPSK

-295 SEHPSY
+295 LEHPSY
-301 KAVGGIP
+301 NNIGGIP

-342 RSHKSLVKEAEKLTK
+342 RSHDSLVKEAEKLTK
-357 DKDFKGYIHDLG
+357 DKDFKGYIHDVG

-381 KQLTAGVCKT
+381 KQLTAGVCKI

-435 YLLADSDQTFIS
+435 YLLKDKDQTFMS

-458 KIAPEHVSKEVL
+458 KIAPEHVSKDVL

-477 IDGFIEFTKKYK
+477 IDGFIEFTKIYK
-489 KVNKEKGLKQYLIPY
+489 KINKEKGLKQYIIPY

-541 GTLSTTMFYSGYHPI
+541 GTLSTAMFYTGYHPI
-556 TGSTIFIP
+556 TGSKIYVP
-564 KTYQEKA
+564 KSFQEKA

-583 NYKMV
+583 NYKIV
-588 KKALLE
+588 KQALLQ
-594 EGRSDL
+594 EGRADL
-600 IGNGKKCLIKSYEPH
+600 IGNGKKCLIKSFQTNS
-615 RSKTRR
+615 RKQAKQGKRRR

>member
-1 MCCRDVALQRFYQYY
+1 
-16 PYMFLPINKEDME
+16 MFLPITKEDMQKRE
-29 DRGWESCDFI
+29 WESCDFI

-61 EADGYKVGV
+61 EADGYKVGI
-70 IAQPKWDSPED
+70 IAQPKWDSPVD

-87 PNLAFLV
+87 PKLAFLV

-103 NKYTSSKKVRKKDAY
+103 NKYTVAKKIRRNDAY
-118 SPGGISGLRP
+118 SPGGNSGLRP
-128 DRASIVYTSRIK
+128 DRATIVYTSRVK
-140 QAYKGIPVVL
+140 QAYKGVPVIL

-172 SILLDAKADMLIYG
+172 SILLDSKADILIYG
-186 MGENTIRKLAQRLSL
+186 MGENIIQELAIRLKK
-201 GDKIN
+201 GEKIS
-206 EIFDLRGTVY
+206 EITDLRGTVI
-216 KRKASEE
+216 KQKSPFLKDAD
-223 KTESI
+223 TI
-228 YLPSFEEILS
+228 ILPSFEEILT
-238 DKKHYAKSFR
+238 DKKRYADSFR
-248 LQYENTDSIIA
+248 IQYENTDSIIA
-259 SELIE
+259 STLIE
-264 NYGIWEVV
+264 NYGDWDIV
-272 QTPPAK
+272 QNPPSK
-278 PMTTEELD
+278 PMTSEELD

-295 SEHPSY
+295 SEHPVY
-301 KAVGGIP
+301 KDAGGIP
-308 ALSEVKYSLTSSR
+308 ALSEVKYSLNSSR
-321 GCFGGCNYCALTFLQ
+321 GCFGGCNYCSLTFLQ

-342 RSHKSLVKEAEKLTK
+342 RSHDSLLKEAEILAK
-357 DKDFKGYIHDLG
+357 DKDFKGYIHDVG

-376 KPSCT
+376 IPSCT
-381 KQLTAGVCKT
+381 KQLTAGVCKI

-397 EPCSLLEVDHSDYV
+397 EPCSLLEVDHSDYIK
-411 SLLRKVRKIP
+411 LLRKVRKIP

-435 YLLADSDQTFIS
+435 YLQEDSDQTFMS

-458 KIAPEHVSKEVL
+458 KIAPEHASKEVL

-477 IDGFIEFTKKYK
+477 IDGFIEFSKKYK
-489 KVNKEKGLKQYLIPY
+489 KMNHEKGLKQYLIPY

-513 LKHAIELAEFLRD
+513 LIHAIELAEFLRD

-541 GTLSTTMFYSGYHPI
+541 GTLSTAMFYSGYHPI
-556 TGSTIFIP
+556 TGKNIYVP
-564 KTYQEKA
+564 KTHQEKA
-571 MQRALIHYNRPE
+571 KQRALIHYNRPE
-583 NYKMV
+583 NYRLV
-588 KKALLE
+588 KQALLE

-615 RSKTRR
+615 GNKGRR

>member
-1 MCCRDVALQRFYQYY
+1 M
-16 PYMFLPINKEDME
+16 KK
-29 DRGWESCDFI
+29 RGWESCDFI
-39 IVTGDAY
+39 LVTGDAY

-51 YGSAVISRIL
+51 YGAAVISRVL
-61 EADGYKVGV
+61 EADGYRVGI
-70 IAQPKWDSPED
+70 IAQPKWDSPND

-87 PNLAFLV
+87 PELAFLV

-103 NKYTSSKKVRKKDAY
+103 NKYTSAKKVRKKDAY
-118 SPGGISGLRP
+118 SPGGAFGMRP
-128 DRASIVYTSRIK
+128 DRATIVYTSRIK
-140 QAYKGIPVVL
+140 QAYKGVTVIL

-165 WSDKVRK
+165 WSGKVRK

-186 MGENTIRKLAQRLSL
+186 MGENTIRKLAHRLKK
-201 GDKIN
+201 GDPIS
-206 EIFDLRGTVY
+206 EISDLRGTVF
-216 KRKASEE
+216 KRKSVSIEASR
-223 KTESI
+223 TI
-228 YLPSFEEILS
+228 RLPSFKEILV
-238 DKKHYAKSFR
+238 DKKLYADSFR
-248 LQYENTDSIIA
+248 IQYENTDSIIA

-264 NYGIWEVV
+264 NYGDWDIV

-278 PMTTEELD
+278 PMTSTELD

-295 SEHPSY
+295 SEHPTY
-301 KAVGGIP
+301 QDKGGIP

-342 RSHKSLVKEAEKLTK
+342 RSHGSLVREAEKLTR
-357 DKDFKGYIHDLG
+357 DKDFKGYIHDVG

-376 KPSCT
+376 TPSCK

-397 EPCSLLEVDHSDYV
+397 EPCSLLEVDHSDYI
-411 SLLRKVRKIP
+411 SLLRKVRKLP
-421 GIKKVF
+421 GVKKVF

-435 YLLADSDQTFIS
+435 YLLEDSDQTFMS

-470 DAMGRPT
+470 DAMGRPE
-477 IDGFIEFTKKYK
+477 ISGFLEFTKKYK
-489 KVNKEKGLKQYLIPY
+489 EMNRQKGKNQYLIPY
-504 LISSHPGSK
+504 LISSHPGSE

-541 GTLSTTMFYSGYHPI
+541 GTISTCMFHTGYHPI
-556 TGSTIFIP
+556 TGSSISVP
-564 KTYQEKA
+564 KDHQEKA

-583 NYKMV
+583 NYKLV
-588 KKALLE
+588 KKALLR

-600 IGNGKKCLIKSYEPH
+600 IGFEKNCLIKPYES
-615 RSKTRR
+615 RKGKQGR